1 MTTVPDSVNSPVEF
15 LYRLRDASGELLYV
29 GITRDWPTRMTQHQR
44 EKPWWSDVSAVE
56 LVRVLG
62 TRQQIEAIEKAVIKS
77 ERPTY
82 NKTHNE
88 VRRTLT
94 VPAATEPIIP
104 HGATDDTIRLHELFT
119 GEPYGTCTTN
129 YVIGDEVD
137 HRTFGRGIILEVR
150 GEGDRAE
157 VTARFDSVGTKHLTT
172 PWAPMRLR
180 SPW

>member
-1 MTTVPDSVNSPVEF
+1 MSDTQSTTPVNSPVEF
-15 LYRLRDASGELLYV
+15 LYRLRDAFGELLYV

-62 TRQQIEAIEKAVIKS
+62 TRHQIEAIEKAVIKS
-77 ERPTY
+77 ELPTY

-94 VPAATEPIIP
+94 VPADAP
-104 HGATDDTIRLHELFT
+104 HGITDDTIRMHEQFT
-119 GEPYGTCTTN
+119 GREYGTPIHIVT
-129 YVIGDEVD
+129 GDTIE
-137 HRTFGRGIILEVR
+137 HRTFGEGVVLEVR
-150 GEGDRAE
+150 GAGTKAE
-157 VTARFDSVGTKHLTT
+157 ITVRFTSVGAKHLSVA
-172 PWAPMRLR
+172 WAPIRVT